1 MSTPRFKIGDEVTVS
16 ENPVDKNYQPF
27 FAQGMEPSKGK
38 SAKIV
43 RCFVGNGGNYYN
55 IASDDV
61 DPSYSY
67 HEDWLSLKS
76 ELKRGD
82 LVWISDTDMD
92 CSSKHERI
100 FVTKIE
106 GCKYPYVCVSGSD
119 ENEFHSGQEFTKT
132 YWRYAK
138 KVETQEVQEA
148 KEYTIEELHK
158 MIGHEFKIKK

>member
-1 MSTPRFKIGDEVTVS
+1 MSTFKFKTGDEVTVS

-27 FAQGMEPSKGK
+27 FAPEMEPSKGK

-43 RCFVGNGGNYYN
+43 RCFVGSGGNYYN
-55 IASDDV
+55 IAGDDV

-82 LVWISDTDMD
+82 LVWVSDVDEN
-92 CSSKHERI
+92 CNSRKERI
-100 FVTKIE
+100 FLAKIE
-106 GCKYPYVCVSGSD
+106 GARNPFICLLDSHIERFIGGK
-119 ENEFHSGQEFTKT
+119 EFDYTFWK
-132 YWRYAK
+132 YAK
-138 KVETQEVQEA
+138 KVETQETQEA

-158 MIGHEFKIKK
+158 IVGHEFKIKK